1 MQPYVKAEDLYR
13 FKLALILGRGK
24 RLKNLL
30 KNYPTERKFKE
41 APLEEIGEIIGIK
54 NRNSAIL
61 NKLGTLDTTYDK
73 MVTFK
78 SDYAW
83 SKLPRAK
90 RIMGIDT
97 EYLKSDLDSIQ
108 YVIFNEMEIETSG
121 FIFTNDK
128 IAPSVSVEEGVNI
141 LRNVIYKRK
150 PDIIVGHNFNSD
162 ISILESAYGDSL
174 PELYFYDDTMDLMED
189 SHLANIIGGSSL
201 SKAVKKVFSKEVI
214 GLFSAYKNLKLFM
227 EYGIKDAIYPVIL
240 RYYILNGKL
249 PEINLNFSL
258 DKVVQEE
265 NREILGYDKLKLTI

>member
-1 MQPYVKAEDLYR
+1 MVIVYR
-13 FKLALILGRGK
+13 
-24 RLKNLL
+24 
-30 KNYPTERKFKE
+30 NY
-41 APLEEIGEIIGIK
+41 
-54 NRNSAIL
+54 
-61 NKLGTLDTTYDK
+61 
-73 MVTFK
+73 
-78 SDYAW
+78 
-83 SKLPRAK
+83 
-90 RIMGIDT
+90 
-97 EYLKSDLDSIQ
+97 
-108 YVIFNEMEIETSG
+108 IF
-121 FIFTNDK
+121 
-128 IAPSVSVEEGVNI
+128 
-141 LRNVIYKRK
+141 
-150 PDIIVGHNFNSD
+150 
-162 ISILESAYGDSL
+162 DSL